1 MSLGRQTLEAWAV
14 CLALL
19 LGGGLGTWGA
29 LHLSQPVMENC
40 SASGKIVWG
49 AAQLPI
55 ADVEG
60 KKYLL
65 VIREARECVVEV
77 DKQTYED
84 YTETLGRT
92 WDR

>member
-1 MSLGRQTLEAWAV
+1 MR
-14 CLALL
+14 LALFIIAGFL
-19 LGGGLGTWGA
+19 LYAGA
-29 LHLSQPVMENC
+29 LTWVFGPALSHATPPLVENC